1 MGGTMAA
8 QGELVLVV
16 PRAEVPGGLDWRG
29 VRAVGLEPYL
39 ECARQVGTFRPRQ
52 EVEQDPTW
60 QQIIPYMALF
70 DGPRLFLMR
79 RTKAGGDERLHER
92 YSIGIGGHINPG
104 DEDPLGGLARE
115 WREELVADFTPRFEP
130 LGVLNDDDD
139 PVGAVH
145 LGLVFSADVQG
156 RAVSV
161 RETHKL
167 EGRFAT
173 FAEAAAVADRMETWS
188 SLLFDF
194 LAQRQGSAST

>member
-1 MGGTMAA
+1 MAA

-16 PRAEVPGGLDWRG
+16 PRGQVPGGLDWRG
-29 VRAVGLEPYL
+29 VRPTDLGPYL
-39 ECARQVGTFRPRQ
+39 ACARQVGTFRPRH
-52 EVEQDPTW
+52 EVEQDPAW
-60 QQIIPYMALF
+60 QQIIPYLALF
-70 DGPRLFLMR
+70 DGPRVFLMR

-145 LGLVFSADVQG
+145 LGLVFSADVHG
-156 RAVSV
+156 RPVSV

-188 SLLFDF
+188 SLLFAF
-194 LAQRQGSAST
+194 LAQRQGSASR